1 MDVLRS
7 LELFIYKWQLPPNRP
22 HPQTAALPQ
31 TGTRFLV
38 DREVLDIF
46 SGTWKKNWI
55 KKREISWF
63 EVLKTKKNNNKK
75 KQKSELV
82 VDLSLR
88 AGS

>member
-7 LELFIYKWQLPPNRP
+7 FELFIYKRRLPPNRP

-38 DREVLDIF
+38 DREVLDVF
-46 SGTWKKNWI
+46 SETWKKNWM

-63 EVLKTKKNNNKK
+63 EVLKTKKSKK
-75 KQKSELV
+75 KSELV
-82 VDLSLR
+82 VDLLLR

>member
-7 LELFIYKWQLPPNRP
+7 FELFIYKRRLPPNRP

-38 DREVLDIF
+38 DQELLDVF

-55 KKREISWF
+55 KKEGDF
-63 EVLKTKKNNNKK
+63 TVGGFKDKK
-75 KQKSELV
+75 KKI
-82 VDLSLR
+82 R
-88 AGS
+88 AGCRFVAEGWQLK